1 MAEFALGGSSNAQ
14 SQTKGLTFMDKP
26 HPIYPS
32 QTETLKHRSKK
43 FAEHI
48 AKETNTKILSAFK
61 RNDWLS
67 QALGYKSHTDLLKST
82 EFRKQA
88 DQNQPLALFSD
99 SALRLKIVDVFSHRT
114 NISNEVL
121 SLCSKQV
128 AEQEVI
134 LNKTNPSA
142 CLPMAMYIDEAVF
155 YETRLD
161 AELRENINSTLT
173 TKLGTPRLVVDL
185 SELPTKVYQV
195 LCEHPAYRN
204 FHFDETRSD
213 VEIIRMQPSS
223 VRLTDD
229 WKIRASFDVWAEG
242 DIPMD
247 VINDWVIFKDWILRF
262 NATGR
267 VHVWDRLKGHT
278 KLQYKLQVSPEF
290 KVTDLFKKMSSEH
303 DTNLL
308 YALIN
313 HQKKLVQ
320 PLIDEQVIFDPKAD
334 ASFLRYH
341 KQLIEQVVQSNK
353 KFENPLPNLF
363 TDQEALTL
371 KNVFEEK
378 NGIVIFSGHVGS
390 SKHTVA
396 KQVIESNLIPLTRES
411 NESIEHGLEHI
422 MRLNNAGYIFA
433 GELDDEA
440 KVSKFVEKSQKSL
453 CIGMVHAL
461 NINDAVNEMVRLGLT
476 IEQCKEVKAIVHCER
491 KGGKSHIQLKL
502 PPQLEIEELEASL
515 SIEVKGEQGD
525 D

>member
-1 MAEFALGGSSNAQ
+1 LAEFALGGSSNAQ
-14 SQTKGLTFMDKP
+14 SQTKGLTSMDKP

-32 QTETLKHRSKK
+32 QTETLKNRSKK

-48 AKETNTKILSAFK
+48 AKETKTKILSAFK

-134 LNKTNPSA
+134 LNKTNPRA
-142 CLPMAMYIDEAVF
+142 CLPMAMYIDEAGF
-155 YETRLD
+155 YETRLET
-161 AELRENINSTLT
+161 ELRENINSTLT

-185 SELPTKVYQV
+185 SELPTKVYQI
-195 LCEHPAYRN
+195 LC
-204 FHFDETRSD
+204 
-213 VEIIRMQPSS
+213 
-223 VRLTDD
+223 
-229 WKIRASFDVWAEG
+229 
-242 DIPMD
+242 
-247 VINDWVIFKDWILRF
+247 
-262 NATGR
+262 
-267 VHVWDRLKGHT
+267 
-278 KLQYKLQVSPEF
+278 
-290 KVTDLFKKMSSEH
+290 EH

-308 YALIN
+308 YALTN

-411 NESIEHGLEHI
+411 NEPIEHGLEHI
-422 MRLNNAGYIFA
+422 MRLKNAGYIFA

-476 IEQCKEVKAIVHCER
+476 IEQCKQVKAIVHCER

-515 SIEVKGEQGD
+515 SIEVKGKQGD

>member
-1 MAEFALGGSSNAQ
+1 
-14 SQTKGLTFMDKP
+14 MDKP

-128 AEQEVI
+128 AEEEVI
-134 LNKTNPSA
+134 LNKTNPRA
-142 CLPMAMYIDEAVF
+142 CLPMAMYIDEAGF
-155 YETRLD
+155 YETRLET
-161 AELRENINSTLT
+161 ELRENINSTLT

-185 SELPTKVYQV
+185 SELPTKVYQI
-195 LCEHPAYRN
+195 LC
-204 FHFDETRSD
+204 
-213 VEIIRMQPSS
+213 
-223 VRLTDD
+223 
-229 WKIRASFDVWAEG
+229 
-242 DIPMD
+242 
-247 VINDWVIFKDWILRF
+247 
-262 NATGR
+262 
-267 VHVWDRLKGHT
+267 
-278 KLQYKLQVSPEF
+278 
-290 KVTDLFKKMSSEH
+290 EH

-308 YALIN
+308 YALLN

-320 PLIDEQVIFDPKAD
+320 PLIDEQVILDPKAD

-390 SKHTVA
+390 SKNTVA

-411 NESIEHGLEHI
+411 NEPIEHGLELI
-422 MRLNNAGYIFA
+422 MRLKNSGYIFA

-440 KVSKFVEKSQKSL
+440 NVSKFVEKSQKSL
-453 CIGMVHAL
+453 CIGILHAL

-476 IEQCKEVKAIVHCER
+476 IEQCKQVKAIVHCER

-502 PPQLEIEELEASL
+502 PPNW
-515 SIEVKGEQGD
+515 K
-525 D
+525 

>member
-1 MAEFALGGSSNAQ
+1 
-14 SQTKGLTFMDKP
+14 MDKP

-134 LNKTNPSA
+134 LNNTNPRA
-142 CLPMAMYIDEAVF
+142 CLPMAMYIDEAGF
-155 YETRLD
+155 YETRLET
-161 AELRENINSTLT
+161 ELRENINSTLT

-185 SELPTKVYQV
+185 SELP
-195 LCEHPAYRN
+195 N
-204 FHFDETRSD
+204 
-213 VEIIRMQPSS
+213 
-223 VRLTDD
+223 
-229 WKIRASFDVWAEG
+229 
-242 DIPMD
+242 
-247 VINDWVIFKDWILRF
+247 
-262 NATGR
+262 
-267 VHVWDRLKGHT
+267 
-278 KLQYKLQVSPEF
+278 
-290 KVTDLFKKMSSEH
+290 
-303 DTNLL
+303 
-308 YALIN
+308 
-313 HQKKLVQ
+313 
-320 PLIDEQVIFDPKAD
+320 
-334 ASFLRYH
+334 H

-390 SKHTVA
+390 SKNTVA

-411 NESIEHGLEHI
+411 NEPIEHGLELI
-422 MRLNNAGYIFA
+422 MRLKNSGYIFA

-440 KVSKFVEKSQKSL
+440 NVSKFVEKSQKSL
-453 CIGMVHAL
+453 CIGIVHAL
-461 NINDAVNEMVRLGLT
+461 NKNDAVNEMVRLGLT
-476 IEQCKEVKAIVHCER
+476 IEQWKQVKAIVHCER

-515 SIEVKGEQGD
+515 SIEVKGKQGD